1 MPKHYPVRTELFE
14 LIVFH
19 FHEFWDI
26 SHQCH
31 GIREIT
37 KCTAA
42 HYSTNK
48 QYTTCMQVQCKWASN
63 RIIRYYTYD
72 IPFYALPHKQAVVLA
87 RVVIK
92 LMMQTAKKVI
102 SHHLVGWL
110 GFNVNVTF

>member
-48 QYTTCMQVQCKWASN
+48 QYATCMQVQCKWASN
-63 RIIRYYTYD
+63 RIILLHYRYITTHTTFLFMRC
-72 IPFYALPHKQAVVLA
+72 PTNKQLFHLA
-87 RVVIK
+87 TEK
-92 LMMQTAKKVI
+92 
-102 SHHLVGWL
+102 
-110 GFNVNVTF
+110 